1 MLRGTSYC
9 CLNRIS
15 EKNHIKPGEDKL
27 PESCQSAGC
36 VTAEMLVLES
46 YQRDRAPG
54 GLIFCAKLMFQV
66 HGTGPPSWRGALGGH
81 KGPDTSRDTVVF
93 LGERGWMEGTD
104 LYLHSEAALN
114 STEI

>member
-36 VTAEMLVLES
+36 VPAEMLVLES

-66 HGTGPPSWRGALGGH
+66 HGTGPPPPGEELWGDTKALTH
-81 KGPDTSRDTVVF
+81 PETLWF
-93 LGERGWMEGTD
+93 F
-104 LYLHSEAALN
+104 
-114 STEI
+114 